1 MKVTKTYLFVEPVWG
16 WAKPHQDVSLNLG
29 LGREG
34 LVLSWGL
41 PDYKHKWY
49 ECVTLPLLS
58 GTYLQCKRGVRYIF
72 LGQVWLSHL
81 GLSRKTMMKS
91 GEFLC
96 RFHVNVLYQLHIYR
110 SISSVFY
117 EFIDSVSWL
126 PELSSKVMKE
136 YIWKSH
142 WNWAGSWGAPGHK
155 AFLCP
160 LFFHYRKWTSFN
172 LHDLPWVPVG
182 RFKYLLIRKGMG
194 CWWETVKK
202 HIKKCVALEQGPGH
216 THIPPWG
223 IRNNIFEQFCSY

>member
-49 ECVTLPLLS
+49 ECATLPLLS

-194 CWWETVKK
+194 CWDRGGRNCQET
-202 HIKKCVALEQGPGH
+202 HQEMCSLGTRSWSH
-216 THIPPWG
+216 THTPLG
-223 IRNNIFEQFCSY
+223 YT